1 MAGVVKLIATVPMKV
16 KVQKLGGDK
25 QIDIASGKTLM
36 LVCDNFIIEEE
47 NKASIVDGS
56 YIYIEPVSFQ
66 KEFESNF
73 VEQFN
78 VLGENYT
85 LSPSAL
91 LDFTVKFL
99 EENGVKVALK
109 EEEAQNG

>member
-1 MAGVVKLIATVPMKV
+1 M
-16 KVQKLGGDK
+16 
-25 QIDIASGKTLM
+25 
-36 LVCDNFIIEEE
+36 IISSLEEE

-78 VLGENYT
+78 IFNIFGENYT